1 MSWLGSRRPRAGDLV
16 EIRSAEEI
24 AATLGPDAT
33 LDALPF
39 MPEML
44 RHCGQRVRV
53 SKRSHKS
60 CDTINKTGNR
70 RMDRTVHL
78 EGLRCDGSAHGGC
91 QAGCL
96 LFWKEEWLR
105 PVSDASP
112 AAPTPQAQP
121 ETIARLERA
130 TRREPEVTDAPV
142 AYRCQA
148 TEHFAASRPIGRFD
162 LAHYLEDLTSGN
174 VGLFTFV
181 RFALLAMFNY
191 LERWRG
197 GLGFPRFAGGR
208 LHGKTPS
215 LSLRLEPGD
224 TVEVRSAEEIAQTLD
239 TNGKNRGLW
248 FDIEMVPNCGRQFRV
263 ARRVARIIDERS
275 GQMME
280 FKNDCILL
288 EGVACGG
295 FLSKKRLFCPRA
307 ITPYWREI
315 WLRKLEGASS
325 GRGSAPRQ

>member
-1 MSWLGSRRPRAGDLV
+1 MSSFGSGKLRAGDLV
-16 EIRSAEEI
+16 EVRSAEEI
-24 AATLGPDAT
+24 AATLAPDGT

-44 RHCGQRVRV
+44 RYCGQRLRV
-53 SKRSHKS
+53 YKRSHKS
-60 CDTINKTGNR
+60 CDTIHKTGNR

-105 PVSDASP
+105 PVSDPARVPAVPPASP
-112 AAPTPQAQP
+112 
-121 ETIARLERA
+121 ETLARLERA
-130 TRREPEVTDAPV
+130 TRREPTVEAPV

-148 TEHFAASRPIGRFD
+148 TEHFAASRPIGRF
-162 LAHYLEDLTSGN
+162 AIGHYLEDLTSRN
-174 VGLFTFV
+174 VDLFTFV
-181 RFALLAMFNY
+181 RVALLAIFNY
-191 LERWRG
+191 FERWRG

-208 LHGKTPS
+208 LTGKTPS
-215 LSLRLEPGD
+215 LSLGLQPGD

-239 TNGKNRGLW
+239 GNGKNRGLW

-263 ARRVARIIDERS
+263 QRRVARIIDERS

-280 FKNDCILL
+280 FKNECILL

-315 WLRKLEGASS
+315 WLRRPETADS
-325 GRGSAPRQ
+325 GRGSGPRQ